1 MRPHTS
7 YYCDMC
13 PHTSYYRICVPSSL
27 PAQYS
32 LALCACSPQSAPHA
46 VYVRLPVCI
55 SCYRIYRIY
64 RICVPSSLPTQYSL
78 ALRTLVTHMLLA
90 APAARPAVPA
100 ALAAIAAC
108 LAAVQG
114 VLLKKE
120 EPQHNLNSVLI
131 QP

>member
-13 PHTSYYRICVPSSL
+13 PHTSYCRICVPSSL
-27 PAQYS
+27 PA
-32 LALCACSPQSAPHA
+32 
-46 VYVRLPVCI
+46 
-55 SCYRIYRIY
+55 
-64 RICVPSSLPTQYSL
+64 QYSL